1 VKPYAELTHKQ
12 QDIVRREIQKIVE
25 KCGFTGFIGGTPA
38 IDMWWD
44 GFAIENVTRSEITF
58 DNLAALS
65 EAFGTRDIN
74 IGIDTGC
81 DSDRSLD
88 VSVIVKDYVLPFD
101 DSIFPPETT

>member
-1 VKPYAELTHKQ
+1 MKPYAELTHKQ
-12 QDIVRREIQKIVE
+12 QDIVREEIQKIVE
-25 KCGFTGFIGGTPA
+25 ECGFTGFGWGTH
-38 IDMWWD
+38 IVMYWD
-44 GFAIENVTRSEITF
+44 GFAIEEVDRNEITF
-58 DNLAALS
+58 DNLAELS
-65 EAFGTRDIN
+65 EAFETRKID